1 MKPFRILLAEDHTI
15 FRELIKKS
23 LGEISDIKV
32 VGEVSDGLELLKSV
46 KALKPHM
53 AILDI
58 GMPGL
63 SGIEAARI
71 IKQDYPKIKILLLT
85 MYKSKD
91 HLKHALEAKVD
102 GYLLKENAF
111 KDLITA
117 IQMIRKGGV
126 YISNIM
132 LEKIADYVTSET
144 WSVSADSEDYADKEL
159 EMDNVQEK
167 SKLTPKEEEVLIYFA
182 QGKHYKDIAEQ
193 MSINYLTA
201 RNYVIMIKKKLHIKN
216 NIDLIKYAIRK
227 GYTPISA

>member
-132 LEKIADYVTSET
+132 LEKIADYVTGET

-227 GYTPISA
+227 GYTSISP

>member
-227 GYTPISA
+227 GYTSISP